1 MGGASCRLVV
11 SRGVVE
17 LTLVSHWYGV
27 TPGPR
32 CGEALGTPLKS
43 IVRQVRP
50 VIRDNLNS
58 THRKHPAC

>member
-1 MGGASCRLVV
+1 MGGSSSGLVI

-32 CGEALGTPLKS
+32 GGKALGTPLKS
-43 IVRQVRP
+43 IVR
-50 VIRDNLNS
+50 
-58 THRKHPAC
+58 